1 MKISIIIPVR
11 NEAANIGRLLCALQ
25 AYRDRGHEVI
35 VVDGG
40 SVDDTVII
48 AKSLA
53 DTVLQTT
60 AGRSKQ
66 MNAGSDQA
74 KGEVLWFLHGDSEL
88 PEQADELIITAVTTG
103 TSTWGRFDVRLSGRK
118 ILLRVVEKMM
128 NLRSRLTG
136 VATGDQGI
144 FISRKLFEQVG
155 GYPDQLLMEDI
166 ALCKELKKYQSPVAL
181 RETMVTSSRRW
192 EKNGVIRT
200 VLLMWTLR
208 AAYFFGVPADKLA
221 LRYD

>member
-11 NEAANIGRLLCALQ
+11 NEAENIGRLLFALQ
-25 AYRDRGHEVI
+25 PYRDRGHEV
-35 VVDGG
+35 VVIDGG
-40 SVDDTVII
+40 SEDDTVVI

-53 DTVLQTT
+53 DTVLQTS
-60 AGRSKQ
+60 AGRSHQ
-66 MNAGSDQA
+66 MNAGSVA
-74 KGEVLWFLHGDSEL
+74 ANGEVLWFLHADSEL
-88 PEQADELIITAVTTG
+88 PEQADKLIINAVTTG
-103 TSTWGRFDVRLSGRK
+103 TFTWGRFDVRLSGRQ

-136 VATGDQGI
+136 IATGDQGI

-166 ALCKELKKYQSPVAL
+166 ALCKELKKYQSPVSL
-181 RETMVTSSRRW
+181 REKMVTSSRRW
-192 EKNGVIRT
+192 EKNGVVRT
-200 VLLMWTLR
+200 ILLMWILR
-208 AAYFFGVPADKLA
+208 AAYYFGVPADKLA